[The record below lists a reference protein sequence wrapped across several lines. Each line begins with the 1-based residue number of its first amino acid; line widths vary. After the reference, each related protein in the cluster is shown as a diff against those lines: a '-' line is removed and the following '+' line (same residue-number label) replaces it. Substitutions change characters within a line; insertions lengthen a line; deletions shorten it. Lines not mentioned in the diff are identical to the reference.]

1 MQSIWVEK
9 YRPNKVEDYV
19 FRDEDQQK
27 TICNWIS
34 TKQIPHLLLSGSP
47 GTGKTTL
54 AKLLMRELGVNKAD
68 VKIIDASTN
77 NGVDA
82 IRSIIETFCT
92 TMPFGDMKYLILDE
106 SDYLSPNSQSV
117 LRHSIEKFSHCV
129 RFILTANYPSKI
141 IPALHSRCQGFHIES
156 LDRESF
162 DMRVANILLQED
174 VDFDIDSLVSFTNAT
189 YPDLRKAINLCQQ
202 NSLDGKLTDL
212 KSGDAGETDYR
223 FEIIDLFKKRKFKEA
238 REKVCQQIRPDEYDD
253 MFKFMY
259 QNVSLWADNDEK
271 TRSAIIVIRD
281 GLVKHVSCA
290 DPEINLS
297 ATLCELEILSHD

>member
-54 AKLLMRELGVNKAD
+54 AKLLMHEMGVNKAD

-82 IRSIIETFCT
+82 IRGIIESFCT

-162 DMRVANILLQED
+162 DMRVANILLQEEI
-174 VDFDIDSLVSFTNAT
+174 DFDIDALVSFTNAT

-202 NSLDGKLTDL
+202 NSLDGKLSDL
-212 KSGDAGETDYR
+212 KSSDAGESDYR
-223 FEIIDLFKKRKFKEA
+223 FEIVELFKSRKFKEA
-238 REKVCQQIRPDEYDD
+238 REKICQQIRPDEYDD
-253 MFKFMY
+253 MFRFMY
-259 QNVSLWADNDEK
+259 QNVSLWADNDESM
-271 TRSAIIVIRD
+271 RSAIIVIRD

-297 ATLCELEILSHD
+297 ATLCELEILSNG